1 MVFYY
6 SDEDEEDEELAS
18 DEDACGVSDGR
29 EEEEE
34 EEEEEDKG
42 LDEKRRRK
50 EEKDA
55 VKEEPQIRGRIS
67 FGSAGGVAS
76 EGQVRLFEST
86 RLAVRCDAA
95 RCGRCAT
102 FSFRTRRLQDENC
115 P

>member
-6 SDEDEEDEELAS
+6 SDEDEDEELAS
-18 DEDACGVSDGR
+18 DEDACGASDGG

-55 VKEEPQIRGRIS
+55 VKEQPQIRGRIS
-67 FGSAGGVAS
+67 FGSAGGAAS
-76 EGQVRLFEST
+76 EGEVRLFEST
-86 RLAVRCDAA
+86 RLAVRCGAVWA
-95 RCGRCAT
+95 MRHFL
-102 FSFRTRRLQDENC
+102 FSHLKIAG
-115 P
+115 

>member
-1 MVFYY
+1 METEVVFYY

-18 DEDACGVSDGR
+18 DEDACGASDGG
-29 EEEEE
+29 EGE

-55 VKEEPQIRGRIS
+55 VKEQPQIRGRIS
-67 FGSAGGVAS
+67 FGSAGGAAS

-86 RLAVRCDAA
+86 RLAVRCGAVWA
-95 RCGRCAT
+95 MRHFL
-102 FSFRTRRLQDENC
+102 FSHLKIAG
-115 P
+115 

>member
-1 MVFYY
+1 MFYY

-18 DEDACGVSDGR
+18 DEDACGASDGG
-29 EEEEE
+29 EE

-55 VKEEPQIRGRIS
+55 VKEQPQIRGRIS
-67 FGSAGGVAS
+67 FGSAGGAAS

-86 RLAVRCDAA
+86 RLAVRCGAVWA
-95 RCGRCAT
+95 MRHFL
-102 FSFRTRRLQDENC
+102 FSHLKIAG
-115 P
+115 